1 MIFPLLGREEAS
13 MRYWGKRL
21 AAAAL
26 VVGLLGG
33 TAVWAQQAPGTK
45 AAGPAGTRAASPAG
59 TRVTT
64 ELININTAD
73 AATLEVLPGIGPV
86 KAKAVIE
93 YREKNGPFKMV
104 DDLKNVS
111 GIGDKTLQDLRD
123 KVTVGEE

>member
-1 MIFPLLGREEAS
+1 

-33 TAVWAQQAPGTK
+33 TAVWAQQAPGTR
-45 AAGPAGTRAASPAG
+45 AAGPAGTR
-59 TRVTT
+59 VTT
-64 ELININTAD
+64 ALININTAD

-86 KAKAVIE
+86 KAKAVVE
-93 YREKNGPFKMV
+93 YREKNGPFKMI